1 MPSSSPSS
9 SATIDPG
16 STPERHVG
24 DQEQRATGPRRLVP
38 GLVLCAA
45 AVGLSLLVTQ
55 VVPIMSALLVAI
67 LLGVV
72 VANTVPLPATTE
84 PGLKFAAKRLLR
96 LGVVLLGAQ
105 LLLSDIAGLGLAM
118 IGTVVAVVVIGIFG
132 TLLIGRML
140 GVAPGQRLLIAC
152 GFSICGAAAVAA
164 VDGVID
170 AEEEDVVT
178 AIALVV
184 IFGTLM
190 IPAVPLLATLF
201 GLSTEQAGLW
211 AGGSTHEVAQVVAI
225 GGTLGGSAL
234 GAAVVVK
241 LARVLMLAPVLA
253 VLGWHLRRTTVV
265 SAGTKRP
272 PLVPLFVVGFLA
284 MVILRSTGVLG
295 ESAVEV
301 AQVGQTVLL
310 SAAMFA
316 LGCSV
321 RLATMKKV
329 GVRPFLL
336 AAASTGV
343 VASTALAGVL
353 LAT

>member
-1 MPSSSPSS
+1 MAVDPPSAPT
-9 SATIDPG
+9 A
-16 STPERHVG
+16 
-24 DQEQRATGPRRLVP
+24 ARRLLP
-38 GLVLCAA
+38 GLLLCSA
-45 AVGLSLLVTQ
+45 AVVVSLLVTQ
-55 VVPIMSALLVAI
+55 VVPVMSALLVAI
-67 LLGVV
+67 LLGIVL
-72 VANTVPLPATTE
+72 ANAVPLPATTD
-84 PGLKFAAKRLLR
+84 PGLRFAAKRLR

-105 LLLSDIAGLGLAM
+105 LLLSDIAGLGVGMVA
-118 IGTVVAVVVIGIFG
+118 TVIAVVVIGIFG
-132 TLLIGRML
+132 TLLVGRML

-164 VDGVID
+164 ADGVVD

-201 GLSTEQAGLW
+201 GLSSEQAGLW

-253 VLGWHLRRTTVV
+253 VLGWQQRRTTVV
-265 SAGTKRP
+265 PEGTKRP
-272 PLVPLFVVGFLA
+272 PLVPVFVLGFLA
-284 MVILRSTGVLG
+284 MVALRSTGLLS
-295 ESAVEV
+295 ESAVEA
-301 AQVGQTVLL
+301 AQLGQTVLL

-321 RLATMKKV
+321 RLATMKSV
-329 GVRPFLL
+329 GLRPFVL
-336 AAASTGV
+336 ASASTGL
-343 VASTALAGVL
+343 VASTALTGVL

>member
-1 MPSSSPSS
+1 MAVDPPSAPT
-9 SATIDPG
+9 A
-16 STPERHVG
+16 
-24 DQEQRATGPRRLVP
+24 ARRLLP
-38 GLVLCAA
+38 GLLLCSA
-45 AVGLSLLVTQ
+45 AVVVSLLVTQ
-55 VVPIMSALLVAI
+55 VVPVMSALLVAI
-67 LLGVV
+67 LLGIVL
-72 VANTVPLPATTE
+72 ANAVPLPATTD
-84 PGLKFAAKRLLR
+84 PGLRFAAKRLLR

-105 LLLSDIAGLGLAM
+105 LLLSDIAGLGVGMVA
-118 IGTVVAVVVIGIFG
+118 TVIAVVVIGIFG
-132 TLLIGRML
+132 TLLVGRML

-164 VDGVID
+164 ADGVVD

-201 GLSTEQAGLW
+201 GLSSEQAGLW

-253 VLGWHLRRTTVV
+253 VLGWQQRRTTVV
-265 SAGTKRP
+265 PEGTKRP
-272 PLVPLFVVGFLA
+272 PLVPVFVLGFLA
-284 MVILRSTGVLG
+284 MVALRSTGLLS
-295 ESAVEV
+295 ESAVEA
-301 AQVGQTVLL
+301 AQLGQTVLL

-321 RLATMKKV
+321 RLATMKSV
-329 GVRPFLL
+329 GLRPFVL
-336 AAASTGV
+336 ASASTGL
-343 VASTALAGVL
+343 VASTALTGVL

>member
-1 MPSSSPSS
+1 MPPASSP
-9 SATIDPG
+9 ATNDSG
-16 STPERHVG
+16 SVPDHAAPAHRSG
-24 DQEQRATGPRRLVP
+24 AAGPRGLVP
-38 GLVLCAA
+38 GLLLCAA
-45 AVGLSLLVTQ
+45 AVGVSLLVTQ
-55 VVPIMSALLVAI
+55 VVPVMSALLVAI

-72 VANTVPLPATTE
+72 LANTVPLPAATE

-105 LLLSDIAGLGLAM
+105 LLLSDIAGLGLGM

-164 VDGVID
+164 ADGVVD
-170 AEEEDVVT
+170 AEEQDVVT

-190 IPAVPLLATLF
+190 IPGLPLAAALL

-253 VLGWHLRRTTVV
+253 VLGWHQRRTTVV
-265 SAGTKRP
+265 PAGTKRP
-272 PLVPLFVVGFLA
+272 PLVPLFVLGFLA

-295 ESAVEV
+295 ESAVAA

-329 GVRPFLL
+329 GVRPLVL
-336 AAASTGV
+336 ATASTGI
-343 VASTALAGVL
+343 VATTALAGVL